1 MTARIL
7 ALLLA
12 AAAAAAANWFAV
24 REMTGG
30 PPACV
35 ACLGWLLLSPLV
47 PAVVGAILLWSAR
60 SRPAAAALSAE
71 PPKPAEA
78 PEASALRLLATLQ
91 EEGRLVDFLEEDVA
105 PYSDEQIG
113 AAVRGIHE
121 RSQRALRSCV
131 KLEPVLRGA
140 EGETTTVPP
149 GFDPAAVRL
158 VGNVSGTP
166 PFTGVIRH
174 PGWRVTG
181 VTIPSRT
188 GVDDHV
194 IAPAEVEIA

>member
-7 ALLLA
+7 ASLVA
-12 AAAAAAANWFAV
+12 AIIVAAVNWFVAV
-24 REMTGG
+24 ELAGG

-35 ACLGWLLLSPLV
+35 PCLAWLVLGPLV
-47 PAVVGAILLWSAR
+47 PALVAGLLFMRAAPAPAAA
-60 SRPAAAALSAE
+60 RPAAQEPSARDTE
-71 PPKPAEA
+71 GQ
-78 PEASALRLLATLQ
+78 ALRLLATLQ

-113 AAVRGIHE
+113 AAVRGIHDSC
-121 RSQRALRSCV
+121 RRALHACV
-131 KLEPVLRGA
+131 TLEPVLRGA
-140 EGETTTVPP
+140 EGEPTTVPP

-166 PFTGVIRH
+166 PFTGVLRH

-181 VTIPSRT
+181 VNLPART
-188 GVDDHV
+188 GLDDHV
-194 IAPAEVEIA
+194 IAPAEVEIG